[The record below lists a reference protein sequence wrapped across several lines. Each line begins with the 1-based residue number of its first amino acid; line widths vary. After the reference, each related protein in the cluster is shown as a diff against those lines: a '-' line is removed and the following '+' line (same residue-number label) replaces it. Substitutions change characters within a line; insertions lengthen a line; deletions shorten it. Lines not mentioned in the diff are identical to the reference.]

1 MSDIMKR
8 LENYPDVS
16 FIDNTSYQGL
26 QDQMIND
33 YERKL
38 REITGIESKLAQTD
52 PYRLILYSC
61 AMAIYQGYQYD
72 DRAAKMGLLKYSTG
86 NYLDN
91 IAAFKGVVRNE
102 ASTAKTKI
110 RFTLSTILNK
120 AAEIPAGTRI
130 KGMDIY
136 LRQQKRESSSQEKRV

>member
-102 ASTAKTKI
+102 A
-110 RFTLSTILNK
+110 
-120 AAEIPAGTRI
+120 
-130 KGMDIY
+130 
-136 LRQQKRESSSQEKRV
+136 

>member
-38 REITGIESKLAQTD
+38 REITGIESKT
-52 PYRLILYSC
+52 C
-61 AMAIYQGYQYD
+61 A
-72 DRAAKMGLLKYSTG
+72 DRSIQADSLFLRHG
-86 NYLDN
+86 NLSG
-91 IAAFKGVVRNE
+91 IP
-102 ASTAKTKI
+102 I
-110 RFTLSTILNK
+110 R
-120 AAEIPAGTRI
+120 
-130 KGMDIY
+130 
-136 LRQQKRESSSQEKRV
+136 

>member
-38 REITGIESKLAQTD
+38 RVLW
-52 PYRLILYSC
+52 
-61 AMAIYQGYQYD
+61 
-72 DRAAKMGLLKYSTG
+72 
-86 NYLDN
+86 
-91 IAAFKGVVRNE
+91 
-102 ASTAKTKI
+102 
-110 RFTLSTILNK
+110 
-120 AAEIPAGTRI
+120 IPAEGENLSVGI
-130 KGMDIY
+130 FALYNFLI
-136 LRQQKRESSSQEKRV
+136 

>member
-38 REITGIESKLAQTD
+38 REITGIESKLAQTLFL
-52 PYRLILYSC
+52 RH
-61 AMAIYQGYQYD
+61 
-72 DRAAKMGLLKYSTG
+72 G
-86 NYLDN
+86 NLSG
-91 IAAFKGVVRNE
+91 IP
-102 ASTAKTKI
+102 I
-110 RFTLSTILNK
+110 R
-120 AAEIPAGTRI
+120 
-130 KGMDIY
+130 
-136 LRQQKRESSSQEKRV
+136 